1 MSNINKRS
9 LSLQSKK
16 WFAEALKCLMQNKKY
31 SEITIMELSKK
42 AGLDRKTFY
51 RNFETKEDVIRF
63 YLDGTCQDYIFNLKQ
78 ESQLTTYS
86 IAKAYFSTCKMH
98 SDFLYLLDKNNL
110 LPLLLI
116 TFDSYLPILHRM
128 FENEQT
134 KKNPVYYS
142 EYALSFFTGGF
153 WNISVKWIRNGGKET
168 PEEMAQIVENLMC
181 HSL

>member
-63 YLDGTCQDYIFNLKQ
+63 YLDGTCQDYIFN
-78 ESQLTTYS
+78 
-86 IAKAYFSTCKMH
+86 
-98 SDFLYLLDKNNL
+98 
-110 LPLLLI
+110 
-116 TFDSYLPILHRM
+116 
-128 FENEQT
+128 
-134 KKNPVYYS
+134 
-142 EYALSFFTGGF
+142 
-153 WNISVKWIRNGGKET
+153 
-168 PEEMAQIVENLMC
+168 
-181 HSL
+181 